1 MKERVAIGSKIQPR
15 ATIINSIL
23 CSAWEDLKRA
33 SRPPLE
39 SGVIISNQFR
49 LSATAGWARRK
60 SQRRLPCR
68 SDTGRES
75 AEDSGQG
82 SHDTSL
88 KWHTWL
94 IPFSPL
100 RTPHSFRTS
109 AALLSLFLGLSAC
122 TAYETR
128 PGVSNHVA
136 FSQYKGSISH
146 SLQHQSVNHC
156 GKETVG
162 LCIHR
167 TFRGEDGTPKN
178 FPSSL

>member
-1 MKERVAIGSKIQPR
+1 MKKRVAIHSKIQPR
-15 ATIINSIL
+15 ATIIDSIL

-100 RTPHSFRTS
+100 RTPLSFRTS
-109 AALLSLFLGLSAC
+109 AALCLLSFCLCFSVCLLAPHTKQGPASQTRSLFRN
-122 TAYETR
+122 TR
-128 PGVSNHVA
+128 AALVIPCNTKV
-136 FSQYKGSISH
+136 
-146 SLQHQSVNHC
+146 
-156 GKETVG
+156 
-162 LCIHR
+162 
-167 TFRGEDGTPKN
+167 
-178 FPSSL
+178 